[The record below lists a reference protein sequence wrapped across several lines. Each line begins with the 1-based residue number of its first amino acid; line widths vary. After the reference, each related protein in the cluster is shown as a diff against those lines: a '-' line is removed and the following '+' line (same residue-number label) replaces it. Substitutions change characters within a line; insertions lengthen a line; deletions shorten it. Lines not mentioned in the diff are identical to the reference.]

1 MVIPLLITGIAS
13 PNQLMN
19 ELDPAD
25 LITNTNQVE
34 PAASEPRGE
43 PVKPVRDEQA
53 LQIEEIAG
61 QSNASGRNILIP
73 APLNFHEES
82 QESLKLHSFLVK
94 NENTQNNQE
103 GMIFHQGGNGTQ
115 DFGNPHHSSPHVLGA
130 QLVSMATI
138 KLLAH
143 LPCYSYDDWGNCFVT
158 QSLITEMMKPF
169 RGREL
174 VQPRFVRVDQTLKP
188 GYGNTYKYHNC
199 FESRL
204 VGWESNFHYELIHTP
219 RQGWITA
226 GLYILKSITSDG
238 FSFGIQN
245 AKMTKC
251 IAQETTEDNC
261 HLSSR
266 YEDAPEIKM
275 NHHLNHQQGHF
286 TVYGHTFIGSTKLLP
301 SKKALH
307 QDCKSCKERVI
318 TIEVHSN
325 GFQNQVNYR
334 HQLYLLVAKDFILD
348 AVVRKIPANEVE
360 SFFLQ
365 LYSRKELEKML
376 PKYGLSPDHI
386 TAVMTSC
393 VVNVQQIFIRSPF
406 QSAVY
411 VIPNTHKI
419 RQQSYLLTPA
429 LLVEMQ
435 LRWCLKNTTFT
446 MILNN

>member
-1 MVIPLLITGIAS
+1 MVIPLIITGITS

-43 PVKPVRDEQA
+43 PAKLVKNEQG

-73 APLNFHEES
+73 APLQAYEES

-94 NENTQNNQE
+94 NESIQNNQE
-103 GMIFHQGGNGTQ
+103 GMIYHQGGNGIQ
-115 DFGNPHHSSPHVLGA
+115 DFGNSHHSLPHVLGA
-130 QLVSMATI
+130 QHVSMATI

-143 LPCYSYDDWGNCFVT
+143 LPCYSYDDLGNCFVT
-158 QSLITEMMKPF
+158 QSIITEMMKPF
-169 RGREL
+169 RSREL
-174 VQPRFVRVDQTLKP
+174 VQPRFVRVDQNLKP
-188 GYGNTYKYHNC
+188 GYGNTHKYHNC
-199 FESRL
+199 FESKL
-204 VGWESNFHYELIHTP
+204 VGWESNFQYELIHTH
-219 RQGWITA
+219 RKGWITA

-245 AKMTKC
+245 GRMTKC
-251 IAQETTEDNC
+251 IAQETTEDSC
-261 HLSSR
+261 HLSSMF
-266 YEDAPEIKM
+266 EDAPEIKM
-275 NHHLNHQQGHF
+275 NHHLNHQQGRF
-286 TVYGHTFIGSTKLLP
+286 TVYGHSFIGSTQLL
-301 SKKALH
+301 SNKKSIN
-307 QDCKSCKERVI
+307 QDRKNCKEKVL
-318 TIEVHSN
+318 TIAVHSN
-325 GFQNQVNYR
+325 GFQSQVNFR
-334 HQLYLLVAKDFILD
+334 HQLFLMVAKDYLLD
-348 AVVRKIPANEVE
+348 TVVRQIPAGETE
-360 SFFLQ
+360 TFFMQ
-365 LYSRKELEKML
+365 LYSRKQLEKML
-376 PKYGLSPDHI
+376 PKYSLSPDHI
-386 TAVMTSC
+386 TAIMTSC

-411 VIPNTHKI
+411 VIPNMHKI

-435 LRWCLKNTTFT
+435 LRWSIKNTTFT